1 MNKGDFVKINYVGR
15 LESGEIFDL
24 TRGDVARKEGVY
36 NSKITYR
43 PVVIVLGAGFV
54 IKGLENAL
62 LKMSAGEKKTVE
74 VEFKDGF
81 GERDP
86 SLVKIFPKKHFKN
99 PEQGMVVDMNGIRG
113 RIQSVTAGRVRVDFN
128 NPLAGKKLIYEL
140 EVIEVLKTSGEKI
153 NSLFEFFGLTLPEIS
168 IEGADVILKKVD
180 IHSQLKERISKIMFE
195 NIKLDGSKNIEKISF
210 VDEYHKSFSADK

>member
-1 MNKGDFVKINYVGR
+1 MNSGDFVKISYVGR

-24 TRGDVARKEGVY
+24 TREDVAKKEGIY
-36 NSKITYR
+36 NSKLTYK
-43 PVVIVLGAGFV
+43 PVVIILGAGFV

-86 SLVKIFPKKHFKN
+86 SLVNIFPKKHFKN
-99 PEQGMVVDMNGIRG
+99 PEPGMVVDMNGVKG

-140 EVIEVLKTSGEKI
+140 EVIEVLKSSEEKI
-153 NSLFEFFGLTLPEIS
+153 NGLFEFFGLPPPEIS
-168 IEGADVILKKVD
+168 IDRLNIILKKVD
-180 IHSQLKERISKIMFE
+180 IPSPLKERISKIMFE
-195 NIKLDGSKNIEKISF
+195 NIKLDDSKAIEKISF
-210 VDEYHKSFSADK
+210 VYEYENK